1 MKIKSSKSLQV
12 QRSKVICLPIVT
24 TYKRHQLKRVNAEVK
39 KEKKKRKCEC
49 RRNKKFTDNGLE
61 LYGDRKETDS

>member
-1 MKIKSSKSLQV
+1 MKIKRSKSFQV

-24 TYKRHQLKRVNAEVK
+24 TYKRHQLKRENAEVK

-49 RRNKKFTDNGLE
+49 RRNKTFTDNRLE